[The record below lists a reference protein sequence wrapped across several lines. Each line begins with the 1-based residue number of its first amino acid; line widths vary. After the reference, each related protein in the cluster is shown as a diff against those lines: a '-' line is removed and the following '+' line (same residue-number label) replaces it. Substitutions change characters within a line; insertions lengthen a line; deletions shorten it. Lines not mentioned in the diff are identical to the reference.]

1 MRQITALVMVLCLML
16 PGCTAPVEDEIDLFY
31 GQDLPLDDPEYDLDE
46 FSLMNFD
53 GNMTNLSDF
62 DDQVLVV
69 SFVYSR
75 CPDVCPIVSANL
87 RWVAEQLP
95 DDYGTNFSII
105 AITVD
110 PWWDTSGVLAAYAM
124 RQAIDWPHLTG
135 DVEKMQ
141 PIWES
146 FPVGLQTYL
155 NTSASEEGNSTNEN
169 QTNTTDANQT
179 SGRHHPDY
187 LVDHSTATIIIDK
200 SHQQRVRW
208 NDMDWEPTLFIKDLQ
223 FLMDE
228 DLSPMPES

>member
-1 MRQITALVMVLCLML
+1 MRHAMALIMVLCLIF
-16 PGCTAPVEDEIDLFY
+16 PGCTGPLEEELDIFY

-62 DDQVLVV
+62 NGQVLIV

-95 DDYGTNFSII
+95 NDYGTNFSII

-110 PWWDTSGVLAAYAM
+110 PWWDTSGVLAEYAM

-135 DVEKMQ
+135 DVETMQ

-146 FPVGLQTYL
+146 FHVGLQTYL
-155 NTSASEEGNSTNEN
+155 NTSATEDNSTEDN
-169 QTNTTDANQT
+169 QTT
-179 SGRHHPDY
+179 GRHHPDY

-223 FLMDE
+223 YLMDE
-228 DLSPMPES
+228 EIMIFD

>member
-1 MRQITALVMVLCLML
+1 MRQIMAAVMILCLML
-16 PGCTAPVEDEIDLFY
+16 PGCTAPIEDEIDIFY
-31 GQDLPLDDPEYDLDE
+31 GQDLPLDDPEYDLDD

-53 GNMTNLSDF
+53 GNMTNLSDYEG
-62 DDQVLVV
+62 QVLIV

-110 PWWDTSGVLAAYAM
+110 PWWDTSSVLADYAM

-135 DVEKMQ
+135 EVEAMQ

-146 FPVGLQTYL
+146 FHVGLQTYL
-155 NTSASEEGNSTNEN
+155 NTSATEENSTEE
-169 QTNTTDANQT
+169 NQT

-187 LVDHSTATIIIDK
+187 LVDHSTATIIIDTN
-200 SHQQRVRW
+200 HQQRDRW
-208 NDMDWEPTLFIKDLQ
+208 NDMDWEPTLFIEDLQ

-228 DLSPMPES
+228 ELSPLADS

>member
-1 MRQITALVMVLCLML
+1 MRQIMAAVMILCLML
-16 PGCTAPVEDEIDLFY
+16 PGCTAPFEDEIDIFY
-31 GQDLPLDDPEYDLDE
+31 GQDLPLDDPEYDLDD

-53 GNMTNLSDF
+53 GNMTNLSDYEG
-62 DDQVLVV
+62 QVLIV

-110 PWWDTSGVLAAYAM
+110 PWWDTSSVLADYAM

-135 DVEKMQ
+135 EVEAMQ

-146 FPVGLQTYL
+146 FHVGLQTYL
-155 NTSASEEGNSTNEN
+155 NTSATEENSTEE
-169 QTNTTDANQT
+169 NQT

-200 SHQQRVRW
+200 NHQQRVRW
-208 NDMDWEPTLFIKDLQ
+208 NDMDWEPTLFIEDLQ

-228 DLSPMPES
+228 ELSPLTIS

>member
-1 MRQITALVMVLCLML
+1 MALIMVLCLIL
-16 PGCTAPVEDEIDLFY
+16 PGCTGPLEKELDIFY
-31 GQDLPLDDPEYDLDE
+31 GQDLPLDDPEYDLED

-62 DDQVLVV
+62 NGQVLIV

-110 PWWDTSGVLAAYAM
+110 PWWDTSGVLAEYAM

-135 DVEKMQ
+135 DVETMQ

-146 FPVGLQTYL
+146 FHVGLQTYL
-155 NTSASEEGNSTNEN
+155 NTSATEDNSTEDN
-169 QTNTTDANQT
+169 QTT
-179 SGRHHPDY
+179 GRHHPDY

-208 NDMDWEPTLFIKDLQ
+208 NDMDWEPTLFLEDLQ
-223 FLMDE
+223 YLMDE
-228 DLSPMPES
+228 EIMIVD

>member
-1 MRQITALVMVLCLML
+1 MRHAMALTMVLCLVL
-16 PGCTAPVEDEIDLFY
+16 PGCTGPLEEELDIFY
-31 GQDLPLDDPEYDLDE
+31 GQDLPLDDPEYDLED

-62 DDQVLVV
+62 EGQVLIV

-110 PWWDTSGVLAAYAM
+110 PWWDTSSVLADYAM

-135 DVEKMQ
+135 EVEAMQ

-146 FPVGLQTYL
+146 FHVGLQTYL
-155 NTSASEEGNSTNEN
+155 NTSATEENSTEE
-169 QTNTTDANQT
+169 NQT

-200 SHQQRVRW
+200 NHQQRVRW
-208 NDMDWEPTLFIKDLQ
+208 NDMDWEPTLFIEDLQ

-228 DLSPMPES
+228 ELSPLADS

>member
-1 MRQITALVMVLCLML
+1 MVLCLIL
-16 PGCTAPVEDEIDLFY
+16 PGCTGPLEKELDIFY
-31 GQDLPLDDPEYDLDE
+31 GQDLPLDDPKYDLED

-62 DDQVLVV
+62 EGQVLVV

-110 PWWDTSGVLAAYAM
+110 PWWDTSSVLADYAM

-135 DVEKMQ
+135 EVEAMQ

-146 FPVGLQTYL
+146 FHVGLQTYL
-155 NTSASEEGNSTNEN
+155 NTSATEDNSTEDN
-169 QTNTTDANQT
+169 QTT
-179 SGRHHPDY
+179 GRHHPDY

-208 NDMDWEPTLFIKDLQ
+208 NDMDWEPTLFLKDLQ
-223 FLMDE
+223 YLMDE
-228 DLSPMPES
+228 EIMIVD

>member
-1 MRQITALVMVLCLML
+1 MRHVMALTMVLCLIL
-16 PGCTAPVEDEIDLFY
+16 PGCTGPLEEELDIFY
-31 GQDLPLDDPEYDLDE
+31 GQDLPLDDPEYDLED

-62 DDQVLVV
+62 EGQVLIV

-95 DDYGTNFSII
+95 NDYGTNFSII

-110 PWWDTSGVLAAYAM
+110 PWWDTSSVLADYAM

-135 DVEKMQ
+135 DVETMQ

-146 FPVGLQTYL
+146 FHVGLQTYL
-155 NTSASEEGNSTNEN
+155 NTSATEENSTEE
-169 QTNTTDANQT
+169 NQT

-200 SHQQRVRW
+200 NHQQRVRW
-208 NDMDWEPTLFIKDLQ
+208 NDMDWEPTLFIEDLQ

-228 DLSPMPES
+228 ELSPLADS

>member
-1 MRQITALVMVLCLML
+1 MRHVMALTMVLCLVL
-16 PGCTAPVEDEIDLFY
+16 PGCTGPLEEELDIFY
-31 GQDLPLDDPEYDLDE
+31 GQDLPLDDPEYDLED

-62 DDQVLVV
+62 EGQVLIV

-110 PWWDTSGVLAAYAM
+110 PWWDTSSVLADYAM

-135 DVEKMQ
+135 EVEAMQ

-146 FPVGLQTYL
+146 FHVGLQTYL
-155 NTSASEEGNSTNEN
+155 NTSATDENSTEE
-169 QTNTTDANQT
+169 NQT

-200 SHQQRVRW
+200 NHQQRVRW
-208 NDMDWEPTLFIKDLQ
+208 NDMDWEPTLFIEDLQ

-228 DLSPMPES
+228 ELSPLADS

>member
-1 MRQITALVMVLCLML
+1 MRQLMALVMVLCLML

-31 GQDLPLDDPEYDLDE
+31 GQDLPLDDPEYDLDD

-62 DDQVLVV
+62 EGQVLVV

-110 PWWDTSGVLAAYAM
+110 PWWDTSSVLADYAM

-135 DVEKMQ
+135 EVEAMQ

-146 FPVGLQTYL
+146 FHVGLQTYL
-155 NTSASEEGNSTNEN
+155 NTSATGENSTEE
-169 QTNTTDANQT
+169 NQT

-200 SHQQRVRW
+200 NHQQRVRW
-208 NDMDWEPTLFIKDLQ
+208 NDMDWEPTLFIEDLQ

-228 DLSPMPES
+228 ELNSPADS

>member
-1 MRQITALVMVLCLML
+1 MRHVMALTMVLCLVL
-16 PGCTAPVEDEIDLFY
+16 PGCTGPLEEELDIFY
-31 GQDLPLDDPEYDLDE
+31 GQDLPLDDPEYDLED

-62 DDQVLVV
+62 EGQVLIV

-95 DDYGTNFSII
+95 NDYGTNFSII

-110 PWWDTSGVLAAYAM
+110 PWWDTSGVLAEYAM

-135 DVEKMQ
+135 DVETMQ

-146 FPVGLQTYL
+146 FHVGLQTYL
-155 NTSASEEGNSTNEN
+155 NTSATEENSTEE
-169 QTNTTDANQT
+169 NQT

-200 SHQQRVRW
+200 NHQQRVRW
-208 NDMDWEPTLFIKDLQ
+208 NDMDWEPTLFIEDLQ

-228 DLSPMPES
+228 ELSPLADS

>member
-1 MRQITALVMVLCLML
+1 MRHAMALIMVLCLIL
-16 PGCTAPVEDEIDLFY
+16 PGCTGPLEEELDIFY
-31 GQDLPLDDPEYDLDE
+31 GQDLPLDDPEYDLED

-62 DDQVLVV
+62 NGQVLIV

-110 PWWDTSGVLAAYAM
+110 PWWDTSGVLAEYAM

-135 DVEKMQ
+135 DVETMQ

-146 FPVGLQTYL
+146 FHVGLQTYL
-155 NTSASEEGNSTNEN
+155 NTSATEDNSTEDN
-169 QTNTTDANQT
+169 QTT
-179 SGRHHPDY
+179 GRHHPDY

-208 NDMDWEPTLFIKDLQ
+208 NDMDWEPTLFLKDLQ
-223 FLMDE
+223 YLMDE
-228 DLSPMPES
+228 EIMIVD

>member
-1 MRQITALVMVLCLML
+1 MRHVMALTMVLCLIL
-16 PGCTAPVEDEIDLFY
+16 PGCTGPLEEELDIFY
-31 GQDLPLDDPEYDLDE
+31 GQDLPLDDPEYDLED

-62 DDQVLVV
+62 EGQVLIV

-110 PWWDTSGVLAAYAM
+110 PWWDTSGVLAEYAM

-135 DVEKMQ
+135 DVETMQ

-146 FPVGLQTYL
+146 FHVGLQTYL
-155 NTSASEEGNSTNEN
+155 NTSATEENSTEE
-169 QTNTTDANQT
+169 NQT

-200 SHQQRVRW
+200 NHQQRVRW
-208 NDMDWEPTLFIKDLQ
+208 NDMDWEPTLFIEDLQ

-228 DLSPMPES
+228 ELSPLADS

>member
-1 MRQITALVMVLCLML
+1 MRQIMALVMVLCLML
-16 PGCTAPVEDEIDLFY
+16 PGCTAPVEDEIDIFY
-31 GQDLPLDDPEYDLDE
+31 GQDLPLDDPEYDLED

-53 GNMTNLSDF
+53 GNMTNLSDYEG
-62 DDQVLVV
+62 QVLIV

-95 DDYGTNFSII
+95 NDYGTNFSII

-110 PWWDTSGVLAAYAM
+110 PWWDTSSVLADYAM

-135 DVEKMQ
+135 EVEAMQ

-146 FPVGLQTYL
+146 FHVGLQTYL
-155 NTSASEEGNSTNEN
+155 NTSATEENSTEE
-169 QTNTTDANQT
+169 NQT

-200 SHQQRVRW
+200 NHQQRVRW
-208 NDMDWEPTLFIKDLQ
+208 NDMDWEPTLFIEDLQ

-228 DLSPMPES
+228 ELSPLADS